1 MTNVQL
7 AFPDPDGS
15 LFGDLV
21 YCYSRAQAIEDGVL
35 VDVTD
40 IAQQVGFR
48 FPVAIT
54 CALDGRLQPTRFE
67 VDQDYDARLWDML
80 WVAALNTRLTHYE
93 TDTVRFTFTQQEIDP
108 KTGQLQNVDLR
119 LRAVCGPGD
128 EGESVITIGF
138 PQDF

>member
-1 MTNVQL
+1 M
-7 AFPDPDGS
+7 
-15 LFGDLV
+15 
-21 YCYSRAQAIEDGVL
+21 
-35 VDVTD
+35 
-40 IAQQVGFR
+40 AQQVGFR

-54 CALDGRLQPTRFE
+54 CALDDRLQPTRFE

-108 KTGQLQNVDLR
+108 KTAQLQNVDLR